1 MSKKWIDSFD
11 LLCYTIA
18 RLEKKM
24 TCVKCDKE
32 AWLLSPMPG
41 YYRYK
46 CTCGWDSGFVHLDQR
61 TTRDHEYYAMK
72 MYKYTER
79 EKEYE
84 KSTECV

>member
-1 MSKKWIDSFD
+1 
-11 LLCYTIA
+11 
-18 RLEKKM
+18 M
-24 TCVKCDKE
+24 TCAKCDKE
-32 AWLLSPMPG
+32 AWLVSPMPG

-84 KSTECV
+84 KSTECVQVGVYNVGLDIISVILYIV